1 MITDPDQIRSEIA
14 ARLAELP
21 DVGPDSA
28 ELADAEVDAIAAQ
41 LEQAHDLLVHALEAV
56 DRGPAA
62 ASGFER

>member
-21 DVGPDSA
+21 DVGPDAA
-28 ELADAEVDAIAAQ
+28 ELADAEIEAIAAQ

-62 ASGFER
+62 ASGSER